1 MKIALADDHA
11 LYRKGIAALLED
23 IVDAE
28 LIFEAENGQDLLD
41 KLQHQ
46 QAELILLDLEMPIL
60 DGIATLPRIKS
71 SYPDC
76 KVVIISLH
84 SDEGLLFQLKE
95 LGADGFIQKDADF
108 EVWEAAIECLKT
120 EGSYF

>member
-1 MKIALADDHA
+1 MKIALVDDHA
-11 LYRKGIAALLED
+11 LFRKGIAALLED

-60 DGIATLPRIKS
+60 DGIAALPKIKS

-84 SDEGLLFQLKE
+84 SDEGLLFQLNE

-108 EVWEAAIECLKT
+108 EVWEEAIERLRT

>member
-1 MKIALADDHA
+1 MKIALAEDHA

-23 IVDAE
+23 IVDTE

-41 KLQHQ
+41 KLQSQ

-60 DGIATLPRIKS
+60 DGIATLPKIKS
-71 SYPDC
+71 SYPNY
-76 KVVIISLH
+76 KVAIISLH
-84 SDEGLLFQLKE
+84 ADEGLLFQLKE

-108 EVWEAAIECLKT
+108 EVWEEAIESLRT